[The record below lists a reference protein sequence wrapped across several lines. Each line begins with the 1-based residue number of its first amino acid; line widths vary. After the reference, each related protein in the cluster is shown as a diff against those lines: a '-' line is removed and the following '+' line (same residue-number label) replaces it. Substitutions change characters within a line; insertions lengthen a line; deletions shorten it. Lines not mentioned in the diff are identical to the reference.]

1 MDEPRAPRFRKTPL
15 GGDFSGPPGSAGG
28 EKGIY
33 CPPFEKGKDGMG
45 GWKVRL
51 SDGSEIGP
59 MDLAALR
66 TWLAQ
71 GLVDAD
77 SPVMRPGT
85 RSWVAL
91 GTVDELKNALGAQR
105 PKATS
110 RRGRGRKAEAEFEA
124 EEVYS
129 TGLDEASAADLW
141 RVRFVGIVLLA
152 AAAVF
157 GFLAWRPEYAAA
169 VFDGAPWRPIA
180 LGALA
185 LGLVLLPGSNFARRG
200 VRLALLLVALALF
213 PLAGIMIA
221 QGERGSGL
229 IALASAWLLVCGLAV
244 LLAPS
249 MGLAGI
255 ALALVPVLAAGYGA
269 WRFGRSAESGTAAQV
284 RQWVSPDRHYSDATL
299 GLTLDIPDGW
309 VALKP
314 GNPLV
319 ASAPAE
325 TRLTL
330 AQPRQG
336 GFGYLVSEP
345 APRGVSTADQYLDR
359 IVARR
364 RADRPELK
372 PGLRGNALVGPLAGR
387 RHDSSWIAD
396 GVVQREV
403 AIAGLD
409 GWVGFALVVWMP
421 DSASSRTDGLEAI
434 TGGLA
439 ARGLLAARLREAVD
453 AVVSEVP
460 HLTAPAAEQ
469 LMAQSEARVLEPD
482 QAFRRSLAALARAL
496 PTLSPAETR
505 ELSALTTSTYAGVP
519 WADRSRLAGYVERVR
534 NTQVTRPEEDG
545 QMAAL
550 MKAAEERL
558 SRAQLLR
565 LQAYYDKAVR
575 AES

>member
-1 MDEPRAPRFRKTPL
+1 
-15 GGDFSGPPGSAGG
+15 
-28 EKGIY
+28 
-33 CPPFEKGKDGMG
+33 MG

-59 MDLAALR
+59 MDLAAVR

-71 GLVDAD
+71 GLIDAD

-91 GTVDELKNALGAQR
+91 ATVEELKGALGATR
-105 PKATS
+105 PRAAS
-110 RRGRGRKAEAEFEA
+110 RRGRGRQAEP
-124 EEVYS
+124 EETEDAYS
-129 TGLDEASAADLW
+129 TGTDGESSADLW
-141 RVRFVGIVLLA
+141 RVRLVGMVLLA

-157 GFLAWRPEYAAA
+157 GFLAWRPEYAAP
-169 VFDGAPWRPIA
+169 VFDGTPWRPLA

-185 LGLVLLPGSNFARRG
+185 LGLALLPGRNLARRG
-200 VRLALLLVALALF
+200 VRLLLLLVAMALF
-213 PLAGIMIA
+213 PLAGILIA

-229 IALASAWLLVCGLAV
+229 LALASAWLLVCGLAI

-249 MGLAGI
+249 MGLAGV

-269 WRFGRSAESGTAAQV
+269 WRFGRSADTGAATQI
-284 RQWVSPDRHYSDATL
+284 RQWVSTERHYSDPTL
-299 GLTLDIPDGW
+299 GLSLDIPEGW

-319 ASAPAE
+319 AVAPPE

-336 GFGYLVSEP
+336 GFAYLVSEP
-345 APRGVSTADQYLDR
+345 APRGVATPDRYLDG

-364 RADRPELK
+364 RGQRPEQT
-372 PGLRGNALVGPLAGR
+372 PGLKGNALVGSLAGR
-387 RHDSSWIAD
+387 RYDSTWMQE

-403 AIAGLD
+403 AVAGLD
-409 GWVGFALVVWMP
+409 GWMGFALVAWMP
-421 DSASSRTDGLEAI
+421 DAAAARPDGLEAV
-434 TGGLA
+434 TRGLA
-439 ARGLLAARLREAVD
+439 ARGLLAVRLREAVD
-453 AVVSEVP
+453 AVVSAVP
-460 HLTAPAAEQ
+460 HLTPPAAEQ

-482 QAFRRSLAALARAL
+482 QAFRRSLAALARVL
-496 PTLSPAETR
+496 PTLSPGETR
-505 ELSALTTSTYAGVP
+505 ELAGLTTATYAGVP

-534 NTQVTRPEEDG
+534 NTQTTRPEEDRE
-545 QMAAL
+545 MAAL

-558 SRAQLLR
+558 TSAQLLR
-565 LQAYYDKAVR
+565 LQAYYDKAIR
-575 AES
+575 SES

>member
-1 MDEPRAPRFRKTPL
+1 MA
-15 GGDFSGPPGSAGG
+15 
-28 EKGIY
+28 
-33 CPPFEKGKDGMG
+33 

-59 MDLAALR
+59 MDLAALK

-91 GTVDELKNALGAQR
+91 GTVEELRGTLGATR
-105 PKATS
+105 PKAAS
-110 RRGRGRKAEAEFEA
+110 RRGRGRKAEIEA
-124 EEVYS
+124 
-129 TGLDEASAADLW
+129 DEGDYAGADGSGAADLW
-141 RVRFVGIVLLA
+141 RVRSVGIVLLGA
-152 AAAVF
+152 AALF
-157 GFLAWRPEYAAA
+157 GLLTWRPEYVAP

-185 LGLVLLPGSNFARRG
+185 LGLALLPGWNFARVG
-200 VRLALLLVALALF
+200 VRLVLLLVALALF
-213 PLAGIMIA
+213 PIAGILIM
-221 QGERGSGL
+221 QGERGAGL
-229 IALASAWLLVCGLAV
+229 LALASAWLLVCGLAV

-249 MGLAGI
+249 MGLAGVV
-255 ALALVPVLAAGYGA
+255 LALVPVLAAGYGA
-269 WRFGRSAESGTAAQV
+269 WRFGRSSETSTAAQI
-284 RQWVSPDRHYSDATL
+284 RQWVAADRHYSDATL
-299 GLTLDIPDGW
+299 GLTLDIPEGW

-319 ASAPAE
+319 AAAPAE
-325 TRLTL
+325 ARLTL

-345 APRGVSTADQYLDR
+345 APRGVATADQYLDR

-387 RHDSSWIAD
+387 RHDSSWLAD

-403 AIAGLD
+403 AVAGLD
-409 GWVGFALVVWMP
+409 GWMGFALVVWMP
-421 DSASSRTDGLEAI
+421 DSAASRPDGLEAI

-439 ARGLLAARLREAVD
+439 ARGLLATRLRESVD
-453 AVVSEVP
+453 AVVAEVP

-482 QAFRRSLAALARAL
+482 QAFRRSLAALARVL
-496 PTLSPAETR
+496 PALSPGETR
-505 ELSALTTSTYAGVP
+505 ELAALTTATYASVP
-519 WADRSRLAGYVERVR
+519 WADRSRLAGYVDRVR
-534 NTQVTRPEEDG
+534 KTETTRPEEDRE
-545 QMAAL
+545 MAAL

-558 SRAQLLR
+558 TPARLLR
-565 LQAYYDKAVR
+565 LQAYYDKAIR
-575 AES
+575 SES